1 MQKQAYTKMGR
12 QELRADIIANLP
24 EKKTW
29 TKVYLTDSH
38 IHISGLHLYQR

>member
-24 EKKTW
+24 EEKNLDKSLFNRLS
-29 TKVYLTDSH
+29 YP
-38 IHISGLHLYQR
+38 Y